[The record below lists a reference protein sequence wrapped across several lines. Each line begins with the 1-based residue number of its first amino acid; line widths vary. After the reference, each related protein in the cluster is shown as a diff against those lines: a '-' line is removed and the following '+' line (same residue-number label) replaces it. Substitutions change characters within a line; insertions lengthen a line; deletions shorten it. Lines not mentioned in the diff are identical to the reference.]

1 MKRKVRTERHQQK
14 VHPGSTDPGQGHVIN
29 DDLTPGENLDP
40 VDPDLEGGVEIERR
54 VHLTKN
60 DEEVDHETG
69 NGEDILPGTDIDI
82 RKREGGV
89 EAEIDTARGA
99 TGVDP
104 GTAAGHRTSIDLQR
118 VEVTVEIGVI
128 TLHPHH
134 PNQRGKNI

>member
-1 MKRKVRTERHQQK
+1 MLLVLQYDCLIKNYV
-14 VHPGSTDPGQGHVIN
+14 
-29 DDLTPGENLDP
+29 NLI
-40 VDPDLEGGVEIERR
+40 LRVEIERI

-104 GTAAGHRTSIDLQR
+104 GTAAGHRTSIGENIGFSWSMEFDL
-118 VEVTVEIGVI
+118 
-128 TLHPHH
+128 
-134 PNQRGKNI
+134 

>member
-1 MKRKVRTERHQQK
+1 MKIVFGFPIWNILMLLVLQYDCLIKNYVYLILR
-14 VHPGSTDPGQGHVIN
+14 
-29 DDLTPGENLDP
+29 
-40 VDPDLEGGVEIERR
+40 VEIERR

-104 GTAAGHRTSIDLQR
+104 GTAAGHRTSIGERR
-118 VEVTVEIGVI
+118 VLSTMFVI
-128 TLHPHH
+128 
-134 PNQRGKNI
+134 